1 MQIRLNGEVVD
12 AEAYSL
18 SYPSDI
24 LDGILIDVGE
34 NYIFLSDH
42 VEHHRELMEDIEE
55 LEHFDMSDCEIDYD
69 AAPHCWVVKSVG
81 NMVVHTAEKI
91 TEEAG

>member
-24 LDGILIDVGE
+24 LDGVLIDVGE

-55 LEHFDMSDCEIDYD
+55 LEHFDMSDYEIDYD

-81 NMVVHTAEKI
+81 NMVVQSAEKI